1 MSEKRQKHEKP
12 HRAFDGRCLSG
23 GNIGAVADGGKQI
36 KTHPHGQ
43 YGRNHRQVAA
53 QQGVQRFYQQGRVF
67 HHRQNGSIAPH
78 QQHQQRLF
86 ALRALQQQPAQPVD
100 ERRAQHH
107 RRTAV
112 ARQCKKQ
119 QAEHRQHAVAASLR
133 QQIIHKK
140 CQRQEHKNKLY

>member
-1 MSEKRQKHEKP
+1 MPEKRQKHEKP
-12 HRAFDGRCLSG
+12 HRAFDRRCLSG
-23 GNIGAVADGGKQI
+23 GDIGAVADGSKQI
-36 KTHPHGQ
+36 KAHPHRQ
-43 YGRNHRQVAA
+43 YGRNHRQAAA
-53 QQGVQRFYQQGRVF
+53 QQGIQRFYQQWRVF
-67 HHRQNGSIAPH
+67 HYRQNGSIAPH

-107 RRTAV
+107 RRAAV